1 MSEQAA
7 NPVLK
12 SKRWTLVLSWGV
24 ALAPA
29 VFFGVLTGAW
39 LLSSDFKLGTCWLD
53 PGNGTWLTPNEGM
66 MMIIPIVG
74 LGWFLIAV
82 IVLGGMQSSRMISSR
97 MSVASWCAGVIALAT
112 IFSINTITNDGY
124 IDRLYTDCAREN

>member
-1 MSEQAA
+1 
-7 NPVLK
+7 
-12 SKRWTLVLSWGV
+12 
-24 ALAPA
+24 
-29 VFFGVLTGAW
+29 
-39 LLSSDFKLGTCWLD
+39 
-53 PGNGTWLTPNEGM
+53 
-66 MMIIPIVG
+66 MIIPIVG